1 MSEEEKQMKFKCTIR
16 DFSAAHKKSDGSP
29 PSQAFQVQEMGPTGT
44 EVYKYFR
51 VESDVLC
58 EMGRH
63 RGKYAAE
70 FQCVIKSCDDSG
82 FCGAKRTI
90 YHQAGKAASTSN
102 LVTHVRDMAKKCDV
116 HMLALAAIE
125 RNSSKFVEVGGEQ
138 VKVFNFSE
146 SFEHHV
152 DLLWLRTIGLS
163 FNMTTKDEFRDYVRG
178 FEPRAAFPHS
188 QTIYRLAVCVLELQ
202 KTERLE
208 RTSRLIKVYVG
219 KACVGLQL
227 DMWTDTSTHTAFA
240 AITQTTIEDP
250 GEELDAEYAQLFL
263 RSEILDFDVF
273 PLCAKT
279 GPNIRTW
286 FARVL
291 ERNNLPYSAISGV
304 TPDGA
309 ADGHCA
315 LNMIPEISEKV
326 DTCILHSMQRGVLYS
341 IGLAGKGNQFKQ
353 LKKNCTLRPGIDA
366 CLEKYKLEN
375 KNNKEAI
382 IETNEDEQG
391 SKVGNAV
398 AASEIGLDL
407 MDWDKSQEVEGLLSY
422 PFDIKETIES
432 SGICTGSH
440 AMILLHDLKEAF
452 CDNRANLEVGALPAT
467 LKLEDR
473 ERSRVIRKATDLSSM
488 VTTARS
494 VLKDELQARL
504 FDSRPS
510 NMRLIQC
517 FMSKQVDCKTFLRP
531 EQYEL
536 AKTLY
541 LTAIREAAII
551 SGKVAGAS
559 VAMGTTS
566 QPAKKKQKTMLFRGR
581 SSLPAED
588 PTAEIENSEA
598 GIQGDVVLNEIHR
611 WENLPETRLQQFYRE
626 DGLINEF
633 MLFWQLRFEFPLHLI
648 VFKQTASHLPHEA
661 NCENVFSRAGHMSD
675 PNLDPSYLGILTT
688 VGVNKASFKPSVSQI
703 RKKYFELYAG
713 KGEGSEGSE

>member
-1 MSEEEKQMKFKCTIR
+1 
-16 DFSAAHKKSDGSP
+16 
-29 PSQAFQVQEMGPTGT
+29 
-44 EVYKYFR
+44 
-51 VESDVLC
+51 
-58 EMGRH
+58 MGRH

-102 LVTHVRDMAKKCDV
+102 LVTHVRDMAKKCDF

-163 FNMTTKDEFRDYVRG
+163 FNTTTKDEFRDYVRG

-341 IGLAGKGNQFKQ
+341 IGLAGKVSKNPDCRELLKRHNRVVTLFNQSLAFGKSIRTAQ
-353 LKKNCTLRPGIDA
+353 
-366 CLEKYKLEN
+366 
-375 KNNKEAI
+375 EAAKI
-382 IETNEDEQG
+382 YTMQA
-391 SKVGNAV
+391 AV
-398 AASEIGLDL
+398 
-407 MDWDKSQEVEGLLSY
+407 
-422 PFDIKETIES
+422 
-432 SGICTGSH
+432 
-440 AMILLHDLKEAF
+440 
-452 CDNRANLEVGALPAT
+452 
-467 LKLEDR
+467 
-473 ERSRVIRKATDLSSM
+473 
-488 VTTARS
+488 S
-494 VLKDELQARL
+494 VLMGASAEH
-504 FDSRPS
+504 
-510 NMRLIQC
+510 
-517 FMSKQVDCKTFLRP
+517 
-531 EQYEL
+531 
-536 AKTLY
+536 
-541 LTAIREAAII
+541 AAITRKLKQERME
-551 SGKVAGAS
+551 GEN
-559 VAMGTTS
+559 GTLAVQTRW
-566 QPAKKKQKTMLFRGR
+566 PH
-581 SSLPAED
+581 SL
-588 PTAEIENSEA
+588 
-598 GIQGDVVLNEIHR
+598 
-611 WENLPETRLQQFYRE
+611 
-626 DGLINEF
+626 
-633 MLFWQLRFEFPLHLI
+633 
-648 VFKQTASHLPHEA
+648 
-661 NCENVFSRAGHMSD
+661 
-675 PNLDPSYLGILTT
+675 
-688 VGVNKASFKPSVSQI
+688 
-703 RKKYFELYAG
+703 
-713 KGEGSEGSE
+713 